1 MITLKLLNVTEKYI
15 VYNIGVII
23 YKANINIKQ
32 QLKLKSLIF
41 I

>member
-15 VYNIGVII
+15 VYNIGVTI

-32 QLKLKSLIF
+32 QLKLKS
-41 I
+41 